1 MVDGAGTS
9 SQHEKEVTAGGGE
22 LYDWDM
28 ETYLPWT
35 APVLTTLWALICLR
49 IYTMISIE
57 NAGQRRLIAMGGA
70 VGAALIYILAS
81 NVVTLLQTPAEEV
94 PAQENG
100 RVKVQMKG

>member
-1 MVDGAGTS
+1 
-9 SQHEKEVTAGGGE
+9 
-22 LYDWDM
+22 M
-28 ETYLPWT
+28 ENYLPWT

-57 NAGQRRLIAMGGA
+57 NAGQRRLIAIGGA

-81 NVVTLLQTPAEEV
+81 NVVTLLQTPAQEV